1 MKDPNIFNKNIP
13 QNPFQQIQGNI
24 QLFQPNSPG
33 FYPLEENNPFQKK
46 DEPEKDKNENELI

>member
-24 QLFQPNSPG
+24 QLFQPNSPWILSSRG
-33 FYPLEENNPFQKK
+33 K
-46 DEPEKDKNENELI
+46 